1 MISKLNTLFSSRKK
15 MTQTTPKAKK
25 PGRENDADP
34 RPLER
39 HQLTPEDL
47 GKVYQSIWD
56 RNRDRQK
63 DKQ

>member
-1 MISKLNTLFSSRKK
+1 MSKVKTLFSSRKE

-47 GKVYQSIWD
+47 GKVCQSIWA
-56 RNRDRQK
+56 RNGDIQRE
-63 DKQ
+63 KQ